1 MKYILYPFILLCG
14 LILVVLSFSWV
25 VTAETMRFLIRASEK
40 ETPPISLFSV
50 PLSRG
55 VEK

>member
-14 LILVVLSFSWV
+14 LILVVLSFAWV
-25 VTAETMRFLIRASEK
+25 VTAEVMRALIKVSE
-40 ETPPISLFSV
+40 TQSPYLSLFSV

-55 VEK
+55 RE